1 MREVKSMEL
10 KTCPFCGGKASVC
23 EAEAEGKIFFM
34 VACEDCGV
42 STAGS
47 DNEAEVITA
56 WNKRAY
62 DEA

>member
-1 MREVKSMEL
+1 MSEVKGMEL

-23 EAEAEGKIFFM
+23 EAEAEGTMFF
-34 VACEDCGV
+34 CEDCGV